1 MLLPVRLKALSS
13 GSICSFL
20 TSFLESGRDQ
30 GPVLGGME
38 RKKELCGIFL
48 SVSRLLCREVR
59 QYKDLE
65 DLREKKDR
73 RRERKGVVELWN
85 EIKN

>member
-1 MLLPVRLKALSS
+1 M
-13 GSICSFL
+13 
-20 TSFLESGRDQ
+20 
-30 GPVLGGME
+30 GGME

-65 DLREKKDR
+65 DLREKEDR
-73 RRERKGVVELWN
+73 RRGRKGVVELWN
-85 EIKN
+85 EIKNSTSLFPRSPKTAVICKIRPLFLF